1 MNIYAQMMAAAMN
14 DNGIVRIIQRKEG
27 IAQAA
32 PERHTAVRRAADSL
46 SLRNVDKATTELLN
60 EALARLVVLC
70 YERGDDGRLCNVDPA
85 TGRVLVPVPWGKMG
99 YARWGLTPTEGDT
112 MRRIMLTR
120 ARVGLPLFAF
130 DRGRRAWFLNL
141 ADFPEGAVVLA
152 QLKEWEIS
160 VGEYREARG

>member
-1 MNIYAQMMAAAMN
+1 MSDLIT
-14 DNGIVRIIQRKEG
+14 RKG
-27 IAQAA
+27 TIAQAS
-32 PERHTAVRRAADSL
+32 PQRRTALRNAAESL
-46 SLRNVDKATTELLN
+46 SLRNVDQAVCELLN
-60 EALARLVVLC
+60 EALARLILLC
-70 YERGDDGRLCNVDPA
+70 YEQNEHGYCNIDGR
-85 TGRVLVPVPWGKMG
+85 TGRILIPVPWGKAG
-99 YARWGLTPTEGDT
+99 YAHWSLTPTEGDT